1 MPKVS
6 EEHAAARREQILS
19 AAQRCFAR
27 KGFHNTSMNDVF
39 AEAGLSAGAVY
50 SYFKSKDEIIVA
62 MSDRAVRMIVPF
74 FDEVLAEEPTPPLE
88 DVMRRFAVE
97 LEKLVAG
104 PGSIAPQ
111 VWAEATH
118 NPALVPAVSA
128 NLRRMRGFWTEIA
141 RREQAAG
148 RMAPDADVAAVGT
161 VLFSMTPGYMFG
173 HLLLGDLG
181 PDTVARG
188 LRDLRG
194 ALLRRAFRS
203 RQ

>member
-1 MPKVS
+1 VPKVS

-27 KGFHNTSMNDVF
+27 KGFHNASMNDVF

-62 MSDRAVRMIVPF
+62 MSDRAVRLIVPF
-74 FDEVLAEEPTPPLE
+74 FDEVLAEEPAPPLE

-118 NPALVPAVSA
+118 NPALVPAVTA
-128 NLRRMRGFWTEIA
+128 NLRRMRDFWIEIA
-141 RREQAAG
+141 RREQSAG
-148 RMAPDADVAAVGT
+148 RLTPDADVAAVGT

-181 PDTVARG
+181 PETVARG

-194 ALLRRAFRS
+194 L
-203 RQ
+203 

>member
-74 FDEVLAEEPTPPLE
+74 FDEVLAEEPAPALE

-97 LEKLVAG
+97 LENLVAG

-118 NPALVPAVSA
+118 NPALVPAVTA

-148 RMAPDADVAAVGT
+148 RLSPDADVAAVGT

-194 ALLRRAFRS
+194 S
-203 RQ
+203 

>member
-19 AAQRCFAR
+19 AAQRCFSR
-27 KGFHNTSMNDVF
+27 KGFHATSMNDVF

-62 MSDRAVRMIVPF
+62 MSERAVRMIVPF
-74 FDEVLAEEPTPPLE
+74 FDAVLAEEPVPSLE
-88 DVMRRFAVE
+88 DVMLRYATR
-97 LEKLVAG
+97 LEEVAAG
-104 PGSIAPQ
+104 AGSVAPQ

-118 NPALVPAVSA
+118 NPALVPAVTA
-128 NLRRMRGFWTEIA
+128 NLQRMRDFWTEIA

-148 RMAPDADVAAVGT
+148 RLAPEADPVAVGT
-161 VLFSMTPGYMFG
+161 VLFTMTPGYMFG
-173 HLLLGDLG
+173 HKLLGDIS
-181 PDTVARG
+181 PDLVARG

-194 ALLRRAFRS
+194 KG
-203 RQ
+203 

>member
-62 MSDRAVRMIVPF
+62 MSDRAVRMIIPF
-74 FDEVLAEEPTPPLE
+74 FDEVLVEEPAPPLE
-88 DVMRRFAVE
+88 DVMRRFTVE

-118 NPALVPAVSA
+118 NPALVPAVTA
-128 NLRRMRGFWTEIA
+128 NLRRMRDFWTEIA
-141 RREQAAG
+141 RREQSAG
-148 RMAPDADVAAVGT
+148 RLAPDADVAAVGT

-181 PDTVARG
+181 PETVARG

-194 ALLRRAFRS
+194 L
-203 RQ
+203 

>member
-27 KGFHNTSMNDVF
+27 KGFHATSMNDVF

-62 MSDRAVRMIVPF
+62 MSERAVRTLVPF
-74 FDEVLAEEPTPPLE
+74 FSEVLVEEPAPQLE
-88 DVMRRFAVE
+88 DVMRRYAALLQEVA
-97 LEKLVAG
+97 AG
-104 PGSIAPQ
+104 PGSVATQ
-111 VWAEATH
+111 VWSEATH
-118 NPALVPAVSA
+118 NPALVPVVAA
-128 NLRRMRGFWTEIA
+128 NMNRMRDFWTEIA

-148 RMAPDADVAAVGT
+148 RLAPDADPAAVGT
-161 VLFSMTPGYMFG
+161 VLFTMTPGYVFG
-173 HLLLGDLG
+173 HVLLGDLT
-181 PDTVARG
+181 PDLVARG

-194 ALLRRAFRS
+194 VAGG
-203 RQ
+203 